1 MDSDD
6 ADRTRPHGP
15 SSSGTGP
22 SAPDPRPDPARS
34 RSGGDSSGAAGDA
47 ALLTDADTV
56 HPDVAHTDDS
66 QDRPHWKIVGPGLVV
81 AATGIGAG
89 DLVATLVAGSRYGY
103 ALLWAAI
110 AGVVIKIILVE
121 GAGRWTL
128 ATGHSIFEGWRRIGR
143 WTSWYFGP
151 YIMIWGFVYGAT
163 AMSAS
168 ALPLAALVPQLPVL
182 GDIGWIAD
190 LPFIVYAILSGLIG
204 AALVWLGRYHAL
216 EKMVAVLVGIMF
228 LTVVGAAVITL
239 PNLGEVVG
247 GLVPRIPEGGLI
259 YTLSIAG
266 GVGGTITLAAYGYW
280 LKEKGWST
288 PKWMRVM
295 RIDNAMAYVI
305 SGIFVVAMLIVGAEL
320 LYSSGIAIDEGD
332 RGLLD
337 LSDVLAARYGTFF
350 SWVFLIGFWAS
361 SFSSVLGVWNGVS
374 VMFADFWGHVRKKPE
389 DHPDR
394 RIGGKYY
401 RFYILWLTF
410 PPMLLL
416 LLGRPVQVIIA
427 YGVLG
432 AFFMPFLAITLLFL
446 MNSRHMPQRWRNG
459 PVLNILLGIVTLLFV
474 VLGVNQLLAALP
486 G

>member
-1 MDSDD
+1 MHSEDEAHRPPAATETTGSAAASDGT
-6 ADRTRPHGP
+6 AGGSGP
-15 SSSGTGP
+15 P
-22 SAPDPRPDPARS
+22 PR
-34 RSGGDSSGAAGDA
+34 
-47 ALLTDADTV
+47 
-56 HPDVAHTDDS
+56 
-66 QDRPHWKIVGPGLVV
+66 WKLIGPGLVV

-110 AGVVIKIILVE
+110 AGVIIKIVLVE

-128 ATGHSIFEGWRRIGR
+128 ATGHSIFEGWRRVGR

-168 ALPLAALVPQLPVL
+168 ALPLAALIPQVPVL
-182 GDIGWIAD
+182 GDVEWIAQM
-190 LPFIVYAILSGLIG
+190 PFMVYAVLSGLIG
-204 AALVWLGRYHAL
+204 AALVWMGRYHAL
-216 EKMVAVLVGIMF
+216 EKLVAILVGVMF
-228 LTVVGAAVITL
+228 VTVVGAAAVTV
-239 PNLGEVVG
+239 PNLGEIVG
-247 GLVPRIPEGGLI
+247 GLVPRIPDGGLI

-280 LKEKGWST
+280 LTEKGWST
-288 PKWMRVM
+288 PRWMKVM

-320 LYSSGIAIDEGD
+320 LYSSSIAIGEGD

-337 LSDVLAARYGTFF
+337 LSDVLADRYGTVF

-374 VMFADFWGHVRKKPE
+374 VMFADFWGHVRGKAE

-401 RFYILWLTF
+401 RFYVLWLTI

-416 LLGRPVQVIIA
+416 LLGKPVQVIIA

-432 AFFMPFLAITLLFL
+432 SFFMPFLAVTLLVL
-446 MNSRHMPQRWRNG
+446 MNSRHMPAAWRNG
-459 PVLNILLGIVTLLFV
+459 PAGNIALAVVTLLFV
-474 VLGVNQLLAALP
+474 VLGVSQLLDAL
-486 G
+486 GGG

>member
-1 MDSDD
+1 MHSDD
-6 ADRTRPHGP
+6 AEQPTGSQPAGRRRAARGSASAPVPAPAADGP
-15 SSSGTGP
+15 SDVP
-22 SAPDPRPDPARS
+22 QDPA
-34 RSGGDSSGAAGDA
+34 GAGTAVEDA
-47 ALLTDADTV
+47 EGTS
-56 HPDVAHTDDS
+56 P
-66 QDRPHWKIVGPGLVV
+66 RWKVVGPGLVV

-103 ALLWAAI
+103 ALLWAAV
-110 AGVVIKIILVE
+110 AGVIIKIVLVE

-128 ATGHSIFEGWRRIGR
+128 ATGHSIFEGWRRVGR

-151 YIMIWGFVYGAT
+151 YIMVWGFVYGAT

-182 GDIGWIAD
+182 GDVGWIAD
-190 LPFIVYAILSGLIG
+190 MPFIVYAILSGLIG
-204 AALVWLGRYHAL
+204 AGLVWVGRYHAL
-216 EKMVAVLVGIMF
+216 EKIVAVLVGLMF
-228 LTVVGAAVITL
+228 LTVVGAAVVTL
-239 PNLGEVVG
+239 PNLGEVLG
-247 GLVPRIPEGGLI
+247 GLVPRIPEGGLV

-288 PKWMRVM
+288 PRWMRVM

-305 SGIFVVAMLIVGAEL
+305 SGIFVIAMLVVGAEL
-320 LYSSGIAIDEGD
+320 LYSSSIAIDEGD

-337 LSDVLAARYGTFF
+337 LAEVLASRYGTAF
-350 SWVFLIGFWAS
+350 SWMFLIGFWAS

-374 VMFADFWGHVRKKPE
+374 VMFADFWGHVRGKAE
-389 DHPDR
+389 EHPDR

-401 RFYILWLTF
+401 RFYVLWLTF

-432 AFFMPFLAITLLFL
+432 AFFMPFLAITLLVL

-459 PVLNILLGIVTLLFV
+459 PILNIALGVVTLLFV
-474 VLGVNQLLAALP
+474 VLGANQLIEAFS